1 MCQHQ
6 AMLSRS
12 TNDVSHVS
20 ATNYAFRELIMRL
33 HVERK
38 DQCATA
44 TAVKICLSTA
54 LIKMAA
60 NASKWERLPLVEVFV
75 DVHIYPGKQVA
86 KSSSMLERANN
97 RTA

>member
-1 MCQHQ
+1 
-6 AMLSRS
+6 
-12 TNDVSHVS
+12 
-20 ATNYAFRELIMRL
+20 MRL

>member
-1 MCQHQ
+1 
-6 AMLSRS
+6 
-12 TNDVSHVS
+12 
-20 ATNYAFRELIMRL
+20 MRNSNS
-33 HVERK
+33 
-38 DQCATA
+38 
-44 TAVKICLSTA
+44 VKICLSKA

-60 NASKWERLPLVEVFV
+60 IASKWERLRLDEVFV